1 MWTVTVCIC
10 LVSWSILSVLYQFS
24 FPSMRTVKRFDYAG
38 LIPRWTFFAPNP
50 ASSDHDVYYRD
61 LLDNDRL
68 TPWQPLL
75 VRRRRVILSLLINLD
90 KRRQKA
96 FSDFVR
102 SLSRRRRAII
112 GEDPSM
118 QLTIP
123 YIAVLNYLSK
133 PAVYHNPETVACQFA
148 IVQSFGFV
156 TDREPRVVMQSGLH
170 GLH

>member
-1 MWTVTVCIC
+1 M
-10 LVSWSILSVLYQFS
+10 LYQFS
-24 FPSMRTVKRFDYAG
+24 FAFMRKVKRFDYAG

-68 TPWQPLL
+68 TPWRPLL
-75 VRRRRVILSLLINLD
+75 LRQKHAMLPLLINLD

-102 SLSRRRRAII
+102 SLSRRKRTIT
-112 GEDPSM
+112 GEDPSL

-123 YIAVLNYLSK
+123 YIAILKYLSESS
-133 PAVYHNPETVACQFA
+133 VYHDPQTVACQFA

-156 TDREPRVVMQSGLH
+156 TDRDPRVVMQSGLH
-170 GLH
+170 RLRPCA